1 MKRTAANH
9 PALQAPGRLITLGPQ
24 GTFSHEMTLGL
35 GLVKPEEIVLL
46 PTIHGIMDAVARG
59 EGDAVVP
66 MENSEAGSV
75 GETLDGLARH
85 PLFITAEM
93 YMPIHHNLASLVKPE
108 EIRVI
113 YAHPQTHEQCSEAI
127 EKWGV
132 PVIHTSSNASSALE
146 AKKTPNAGAILPV
159 IAAELYHMP
168 ILVRNTENNA
178 ANTTRFVRVS
188 REPLHEKQPEKCSI
202 LIDPDQDRSGLLHD
216 LLEVFAQRKIN
227 LSRIESRPSKRKI
240 GEYVFFLDTAW
251 SERTGEAVAELKTI
265 TGVKELG
272 CYRKIEVKA

>member
-1 MKRTAANH
+1 MKHAA
-9 PALQAPGRLITLGPQ
+9 AGRAPGRLITLGPE
-24 GTFSHEMTLGL
+24 GTFSHEMAVRLD
-35 GLVKPEEIVLL
+35 LVKPGEIVLL

-59 EGDAVVP
+59 DGDAIVP

-85 PLFITAEM
+85 PLFITGEM
-93 YMPIHHNLASLVKPE
+93 YMPIHHNLAALVPQR

-146 AKKTPNAGAILPV
+146 ARKTPNAGALIPV
-159 IAAELYHMP
+159 IAAGLYQLP
-168 ILVRNTENNA
+168 ILVPNTENNPS
-178 ANTTRFVRVS
+178 NTTRFVRVS

-216 LLEVFAQRKIN
+216 LLEAFAKRKIN

-251 SERTGEAVAELKTI
+251 SERTADAIVELKTI

-272 CYRKIEVKA
+272 CYRKIGVEP